1 MLYFYVFSV
10 YFTLHAA
17 VILRG
22 VFVVLGAAA
31 LQRFHQ
37 ILLFFAVILG
47 VASYGI
53 LFPSPEVDEE
63 DLSEN
68 AVIKFAKNFIRT
80 TDTFDKDK

>member
-1 MLYFYVFSV
+1 MLYFFVFSV
-10 YFTLHAA
+10 YFTLHSA

-53 LFPSPEVDEE
+53 LFPGPEGDED

-68 AVIKFAKNFIRT
+68 AVIQFSKKFIRT
-80 TDTFDKDK
+80 TDTFEKDK